1 MSKTT
6 SEIREAFLSY
16 FEKHGHQRVES
27 APLIPANDPTLLFT
41 NAGMVPFK
49 DCFLG
54 SDKRS
59 YVRATSSQRC
69 VRAGGKHNDLENV
82 GYTARHHTFFEML
95 GNFSF
100 GDYFKREAIQYA
112 WDFLTV
118 TLGLPADKLWVTV
131 HKTDQEAEKI
141 WFDDIG
147 IDKDKFSRLG
157 DKDNFWSMGDTGPCG
172 PCSEIFYDH
181 GESVDGGP
189 PGSPDEDGDRYI
201 EIWNLVFMQFNRDKD
216 GTMTPLPKP
225 SVDTGMG
232 LERITAV
239 MQSVHNNYQ
248 IDLFSQL
255 IEFIAAKL
263 NRDDF
268 ENQSLRVIADHIRSC
283 VFMII
288 DGVSPGN
295 EGRGYVLRR
304 IIRRAVR
311 HGNKLGASQP
321 FFNLLVDGLINVMG
335 KAYPEL
341 AKSRDFV
348 VKTLLTEEQQF
359 ARTLNNGIKILQTH
373 IDDMQ
378 GRVIDGEMVFKLKDT
393 YGFPD
398 DLTAD
403 IAREKGLTIDKD
415 KFDLLLATQQASGRG
430 QSNFSMDYNDT
441 LEVEG
446 KTEFIGYQ
454 HLDGQSSVVELLIDG
469 SPVDAI
475 TTGTEAAIVLSETP
489 FYAESGGQVGD
500 KGVLSGEGFE
510 FEVQDTIKVQDAFL
524 HKGIVRSG
532 TIQKAERV
540 IATVD
545 QQKRL
550 ETELNHSATHLM
562 HAALR
567 NILGDHVQQK
577 GSLVDS
583 EHLRFDFSHPVAV
596 TSEELIAIEK
606 SVNHHIRANY
616 PVETQETSIEK
627 AKALGAMMLFGEK
640 YGDSVR
646 VLSMSEFSVELCG
659 GTHVNRTGDIG
670 AFKIISE
677 QGIASGV
684 RRVEAITGD
693 SAIEYTQKQ
702 GWLISKLA
710 SSLKTD
716 RLSLNDKV
724 DQLIMKSKQQDR
736 EIDKLKNKIS
746 STQGSNLLDAKQ
758 MVGDIPLLAVKVEGM
773 DAKSLRVLSDQIK
786 SKLGSGIIVLA
797 TVKDD
802 KVSLI
807 TGVSKDLTGQ
817 FHAGNLMRELASKLD
832 GRGGGRP
839 DMAQGGGS
847 NIAALD
853 DTLAWVNQWIVQ
865 QQS

>member
-16 FEKHGHQRVES
+16 FEKQGHQRVES
-27 APLIPANDPTLLFT
+27 APLVPANDPTLLFT

-54 SDKRS
+54 SDKRA

-118 TLGLPADKLWVTV
+118 ELGLSADKLWVTV
-131 HKTDQEAEKI
+131 HETDLEAEKI
-141 WFDDIG
+141 WFDEIG
-147 IDKDKFSRLG
+147 IDKTKFSRLG

-181 GESVDGGP
+181 GSSVAGGP
-189 PGSPDEDGDRYI
+189 PGSPEEDGDRYI

-216 GTMTPLPKP
+216 GNMTPLPKP

-248 IDLFSQL
+248 IDLFAHL
-255 IEFIAAKL
+255 IEFIAKQL
-263 NRDDF
+263 NINDIA
-268 ENQSLRVIADHIRSC
+268 NQSLRVIADHIRSC
-283 VFMII
+283 AFMIV
-288 DGVSPGN
+288 DGVLPGN

-321 FFNLLVDGLINVMG
+321 FFNQLVDGLVEVMG
-335 KAYPEL
+335 GAYPDLEN
-341 AKSRDFV
+341 KRDFI
-348 VKTLLTEEQQF
+348 VKTLLIEEQQF
-359 ARTLNNGIKILQTH
+359 ARTLTNGMKILQSY
-373 IDDMQ
+373 IDEMQ
-378 GRVIDGEMVFKLKDT
+378 GNVIDGEMVFKLKDT

-403 IAREKGLTIDKD
+403 IAREKDLNIDKE
-415 KFDLLLATQQASGRG
+415 KFDQLLAAQQASGRG
-430 QSNFSMDYNDT
+430 QSNFAVDYNDAV
-441 LEVEG
+441 EVNA
-446 KTEFIGYQ
+446 KTQFIGYEK
-454 HLDGQSSVVELLIDG
+454 LDGQSSVVELLIDG
-469 SPVDAI
+469 SQVDAI
-475 TTGTEAAIVLSETP
+475 TVGTKASIVLSETP

-500 KGVLSGEGFE
+500 RGLLSGEGFE
-510 FEVQDTIKVQDAFL
+510 FEVQDTVKIQEAFL

-532 TIQKAERV
+532 TIQKAENV

-545 QQKRL
+545 QAKRL

-567 NILGDHVQQK
+567 NILGEHVQQK

-596 TSEELIAIEK
+596 TPEELVVIEK
-606 SVNHHIRANY
+606 LVNFHIRSNY
-616 PVETQETSIEK
+616 LVDIQETSIEK

-640 YGDSVR
+640 YGESVR

-684 RRVEAITGD
+684 RRIEAITGD

-746 STQGSNLLDAKQ
+746 STKGNNLLDEKQ
-758 MVGDIPLLAVKVEGM
+758 MVGGVPLLAVKVDDM
-773 DAKSLRVLSDQIK
+773 DAKALRVLSDQIK

-797 TVKDD
+797 TVNSG

-807 TGVSKDLTGQ
+807 TGVSKDLTDKY
-817 FHAGNLMRELASKLD
+817 HAGNLMREMAAKLD

-839 DMAQGGGS
+839 DMAQGGGA
-847 NIAALD
+847 NIDALD
-853 DTLAWVNQWIVQ
+853 TTLAWVSEWIRLQ
-865 QQS
+865 N